1 MTPFPLSF
9 GTELL
14 ALLFLF
20 FVALAT
26 RLFHFWEAPYLGFV
40 DIKAHAESA
49 LYLIDHGH
57 RWPWDFAWGNV
68 PELYFYTLAPF
79 VKLFAPPVLALKVA
93 VITFSM
99 IALALTYL
107 FLRDLFGSVFALLGI
122 QTLVFGRYFLFY
134 SRYPMEP
141 VDLFM
146 FFVASLLLFRRGMRK
161 SGIKPAILL
170 LCASAFLLACAQ
182 YIYLSS
188 RFLIPV
194 FLGYFFA
201 VWPRH
206 GSRRAHAVKGLVF
219 FGTFVGLVT
228 PLVLAYVHDRE
239 ALLVRQNEIGAIGR
253 YTLRQLFQNYINTF
267 LSFLYKPDNMSCQ
280 NIPGV
285 CMTNPAIA
293 ILLVLGLI
301 VGLVLIKHEAVQL
314 ALLTIGFTLPATS
327 LTVEPYNSKRVLDAL
342 LGVAILTAY
351 PAAYAVARWGP
362 SRRVVRAIPV
372 LMSVVLVGFGV
383 RDFRILFVDF
393 MNDPAVVQYTYYESV
408 MFAKECEKLSKTHE
422 IYLSAGRTS
431 WKYLYSPTA
440 TISGFDYSRDVPIGQ
455 TVDRDVALVL
465 EREDRPLFPL
475 LRWFYPSVTMRN
487 LKFLHNRGLT
497 LFEIKAR
504 DINSALGVTLEA
516 WRTGDTAPMVVS
528 RLPWTGADLSVSP
541 PFPAEFY
548 VLTGLIYLE
557 VPLRLG
563 IEGKGRL
570 QCSIDGEVV
579 ANEDVDGHASLE
591 CATIGKGWRP
601 WKMTLWPTTP
611 GTAFVLSKTDTRI
624 KLVAKGPPDTGFRQL
639 AFTDHRG
646 IALDSVAY
654 VPEQVQYTYW
664 GKPPEALTV
673 FCGETPV
680 ERARPYQL
688 RFLSPYDG
696 VLWIGSHDSRRFR
709 GSVPL
714 LWDVELAAGWDRGL
728 IILDVR
734 RGLPAF
740 SLDLRLAHSPVP
752 GPPHTAWR
760 PCSIPLSA
768 TLADVAASHIGYF
781 DLHTYAVT
789 RYEQDWRGLAVD
801 SSVGGGHLTIGGS
814 TFESGFGTH
823 ANSRIDVAFKP
834 GNSTFSG
841 ACGVDDETGRAGT
854 VVFKI
859 MAAGRTLFVS
869 PLMHGHDKA
878 VRFSVSVK
886 GLSSLVLVV
895 DSGGDGID
903 SDHADWVDLKL
914 Q

>member
-1 MTPFPLSF
+1 M
-9 GTELL
+9 L

-20 FVALAT
+20 VVALAT

-146 FFVASLLLFRRGMRK
+146 FFVASLLLFRRGMRTN
-161 SGIKPAILL
+161 GLKPPILL

-206 GSRRAHAVKGLVF
+206 GSRRAHALKGLVF
-219 FGTFVGLVT
+219 FGTFVTLVA
-228 PLVLAYVHDRE
+228 PLVLAYVYDRE

-253 YTLRQLFQNYINTF
+253 YTLTQLFQNYINTF

-314 ALLTIGFTLPATS
+314 ALITIGFTLPATS

-393 MNDPAVVQYTYYESV
+393 MNSPEVVQYTYYESV

-431 WKYLYSPTA
+431 WKYLYSPSA

-487 LKFLHNRGLT
+487 LNFLHKRGLT

-504 DINSALGVTLEA
+504 DINSALGVALEA
-516 WRTGDTAPMVVS
+516 WRTGDATPVAVS
-528 RLPWTGADLSVSP
+528 RLSWTGAALSVGPSL
-541 PFPAEFY
+541 PADFY
-548 VLTGLIYLE
+548 VLTGLVYLQS
-557 VPLRLG
+557 PLRLG
-563 IEGKGRL
+563 VEGKGRL

-579 ANEDVDGHASLE
+579 VNEDVNGHTSLE
-591 CATIGKGWRP
+591 CPTVGRGWHP
-601 WKMTLWPTTP
+601 WKLTLWPTTP
-611 GTAFVLSKTDTRI
+611 GAAFVLRKTDTIVR
-624 KLVAKGPPDTGFRQL
+624 LVAKGAPDTGFRQL
-639 AFTDHRG
+639 AFKDHKG
-646 IALDSVAY
+646 IVLDSVAY
-654 VPEQVQYTYW
+654 VPEHVQYTYW
-664 GKPPEALTV
+664 GKPPEAFTV
-673 FCGETPV
+673 FCGEARV
-680 ERARPYQL
+680 ERARSYQL
-688 RFLSPYDG
+688 RFLSSYEG
-696 VLWIGSHDSRRFR
+696 VLRIGSSNNQRFR
-709 GSVPL
+709 SNVL
-714 LWDVELAAGWDRGL
+714 LSGEVELAAGWDPGL
-728 IILDVR
+728 IMLDVR

-740 SLDLRLAHSPVP
+740 SLDLRPALPAIS
-752 GPPHTAWR
+752 GPSQSAWR

-768 TLADVAASHIGYF
+768 ILADVAASHVGYF
-781 DLHTYAVT
+781 DLRSYAVT
-789 RYEQDWRGLAVD
+789 GYEQDWRSLAVD
-801 SSVGGGHLTIGGS
+801 SSVGDGHLTIGGS
-814 TFESGFGTH
+814 TFASGLGTH

-834 GNSTFSG
+834 GKATFSG
-841 ACGVDDETGRAGT
+841 ACGVDDETGGAGT

-859 MAAGRTLFVS
+859 MAAGQTLFVS

-878 VRFSVSVK
+878 VRFSVPVA
-886 GLSSLVLVV
+886 GLSSLVLIVE
-895 DSGGDGID
+895 SGGDGID